1 MGDGLNEILNKF
13 RQLDPNID
21 KEIDALDLLPF
32 SKNVLMNPDNTR
44 STAAFKASFG
54 ATAPRTKKK
63 PRTGTVVHRGAN
75 GIVSTMHI
83 H

>member
-32 SKNVLMNPDNTR
+32 SDNVLLNPDKRR
-44 STAAFKASFG
+44 STAAFKAHFG
-54 ATAPRTKKK
+54 ATAPRTTKK
-63 PRTGTVVHRGAN
+63 PRAV
-75 GIVSTMHI
+75 
-83 H
+83 